1 MYCRSLSCVEHLALY
16 KSFICIYTHFS
27 TKGIYLSDEMS
38 LTRSSYGRITRHHG
52 NGFKIYG
59 KYKSLFAHSCRGKS
73 CFTSCVACAHNYN
86 IIISKFISHYF
97 FLRLSQFYFPRQ
109 NLLNTSF
116 IISSA
121 TESPVISPKR
131 S

>member
-1 MYCRSLSCVEHLALY
+1 MYRRSLSCVEHLALY
-16 KSFICIYTHFS
+16 KGLIRIYTHF
-27 TKGIYLSDEMS
+27 TAKGIDFSYKM
-38 LTRSSYGRITRHHG
+38 TFTCSSYGRITRHHCY
-52 NGFKIYG
+52 GFKIYG
-59 KYKSLFAHSCRGKS
+59 KYKSHFAHSCRGKS

-86 IIISKFISHYF
+86 IIISKFISHHF